1 MGGGGGG
8 GGRGQIRNSETEA
21 EVRSALVITNR
32 RGLAWRDV
40 RENSGSG
47 SAQKQLDVTFIHT
60 TRTTVKIGERTELL
74 RENDLE
80 LPGAFKGSLRE
91 GI

>member
-1 MGGGGGG
+1 MGGGA
-8 GGRGQIRNSETEA
+8 RGQIRNSETEA

-32 RGLAWRDV
+32 RSLAWRDV
-40 RENSGSG
+40 RKNSGSG
-47 SAQKQLDVTFIHT
+47 SAPKTTGCYIHSYD
-60 TRTTVKIGERTELL
+60 TELL